1 MLSKEKINRINELAR
16 KKKTSGLSEDEQV
29 EQEELRQAYLA
40 NFRKHLATQVESVK
54 IVDQDGN
61 DLTSEKVKQI
71 QKEKGLHQRQ
81 TEN

>member
-1 MLSKEKINRINELAR
+1 MAR
-16 KKKTSGLSEDEQV
+16 KKKTIGLNEKEQI
-29 EQEELRQAYLA
+29 EQNELRQAYLT

-54 IVDQDGN
+54 IVDHDGN
-61 DLTSEKVKQI
+61 DLTSEKVKKI

>member
-1 MLSKEKINRINELAR
+1 MSKEKINRINELAR

-40 NFRKHLATQVESVK
+40 NFRKYLATQVESVK